1 MLAPARMGRAERRR
15 GAMYDV
21 GCEEAKL
28 AAAAE
33 DARRRRAPFPLA
45 GSLALVL
52 VLGLSSWGLIFIL
65 LP

>member
-1 MLAPARMGRAERRR
+1 MGLVERRR

-21 GCEEAKL
+21 GCEEARL
-28 AAAAE
+28 VAAAE
-33 DARRRRAPFPLA
+33 DARRGRARIPLA

-65 LP
+65 LH